1 MIVLSLCISIFL
13 SLLVGFY
20 GQSTYQAKLLASTRE
35 NLEKKTELIGLN
47 FFNELN
53 GITRALNVISDT
65 PPIQGIIRS
74 TDNKGID
81 PVDNSS
87 LSFWKSRL
95 QVIFSAFLK
104 TNRTF
109 SQIRYIHL
117 NGQELTRVDQKEN
130 KTSLVPEKSLQNKAN
145 EPYFYQWKQMNY
157 PELYI
162 SDVTPNKENGRI
174 EYPVYLTM
182 RVMKRIDFDG
192 KPFGVLVINLNYVAF
207 IQKIL
212 LNLYDNHFLGNQD
225 NISILNDAGDFFCL
239 EKNIVSTSF
248 DKSIDVETKQLETY
262 AHKIKQL
269 NKNSGFVFFKHK
281 IIYFSKLH
289 YDERVKSRY
298 IYLINQCKIPSF
310 FDLNDRVIQKII
322 FASLIFFLLSFVVII
337 WLVKKIF
344 KPLSDLASAVIES
357 NEKSLPL
364 RFVYH
369 LPDEVYVLK
378 QAILDKEKKLLEL
391 SIYDTLT
398 GALNRNQF
406 IFKLNEAMKK
416 TKGFLAVLF
425 IDIDN
430 FKHINDIWGH
440 KTGDSIL
447 REVYQRLAKITKKT
461 DCIGRIGGD
470 EFVLLYTEFKNKA
483 EIKRFT
489 EKCQATLSPKFMIE
503 HGRLNVFVSVGISI
517 YPEHAKTPEALLKY
531 ADYSMYC
538 VKTEGKSNFK
548 IFTQILKHEF
558 ERKSKVEKALQSII
572 KNDTFNLYYQP
583 QFFVKTGLLYGVE
596 ALFRWPEDNDLYPVS
611 PQECITVAEESGLII
626 PMGYSILERAMISH
640 MEFLKNIDNQNVHL
654 SINLSAVQL
663 REDDFLDKLKAIIQ
677 KTHFPVALLTLEV
690 TEQKLLTNFRH
701 EQSTLREIRAI
712 GIDLALDDFGTGYA
726 SLRYIR
732 ELPFSILK
740 IDKTLIDG
748 LQKRDAKVSNI
759 IKFTINFSKNLDLCI
774 VAEGV
779 ENEDE
784 VTFLKKHGCHIIQG
798 YYFDKPLPLQTLIKK
813 YGDNAQKR

>member
-1 MIVLSLCISIFL
+1 MRRMIKKYWTKNATLKNKMIVLSLCISIFL

-130 KTSLVPEKSLQNKAN
+130 KISLVPEKSLQNKAN

-162 SDVTPNKENGRI
+162 SDVTPNKKNGRI

-248 DKSIDVETKQLETY
+248 DESIDVETKQLETY

-344 KPLSDLASAVIES
+344 KPLS
-357 NEKSLPL
+357 
-364 RFVYH
+364 
-369 LPDEVYVLK
+369 
-378 QAILDKEKKLLEL
+378 
-391 SIYDTLT
+391 
-398 GALNRNQF
+398 G
-406 IFKLNEAMKK
+406 
-416 TKGFLAVLF
+416 
-425 IDIDN
+425 
-430 FKHINDIWGH
+430 
-440 KTGDSIL
+440 
-447 REVYQRLAKITKKT
+447 
-461 DCIGRIGGD
+461 
-470 EFVLLYTEFKNKA
+470 
-483 EIKRFT
+483 
-489 EKCQATLSPKFMIE
+489 
-503 HGRLNVFVSVGISI
+503 VF
-517 YPEHAKTPEALLKY
+517 A
-531 ADYSMYC
+531 C
-538 VKTEGKSNFK
+538 
-548 IFTQILKHEF
+548 
-558 ERKSKVEKALQSII
+558 
-572 KNDTFNLYYQP
+572 
-583 QFFVKTGLLYGVE
+583 
-596 ALFRWPEDNDLYPVS
+596 
-611 PQECITVAEESGLII
+611 SG
-626 PMGYSILERAMISH
+626 
-640 MEFLKNIDNQNVHL
+640 
-654 SINLSAVQL
+654 
-663 REDDFLDKLKAIIQ
+663 
-677 KTHFPVALLTLEV
+677 
-690 TEQKLLTNFRH
+690 
-701 EQSTLREIRAI
+701 
-712 GIDLALDDFGTGYA
+712 
-726 SLRYIR
+726 
-732 ELPFSILK
+732 
-740 IDKTLIDG
+740 
-748 LQKRDAKVSNI
+748 
-759 IKFTINFSKNLDLCI
+759 
-774 VAEGV
+774 
-779 ENEDE
+779 
-784 VTFLKKHGCHIIQG
+784 
-798 YYFDKPLPLQTLIKK
+798 
-813 YGDNAQKR
+813 